1 LEEYKMAL
9 DYDALG
15 LRVGFEIHQELDTH
29 KLFCDCPS
37 ILREEEAPLK
47 IKRRLRPTQSELG
60 EVDRAALTEAIKGKG
75 FRYQVY
81 PENICLVEL
90 DEEPPHPVNQKALDI
105 ALEIALLFGANLVDE
120 VHVMRKTVI
129 DGSNTAGFQR
139 TMLVATGGKLEIA
152 KGTITIQTIC
162 LEEDAARKVG
172 EDSEFIDYRLDRLG
186 IPLVEIATG
195 PDFTDPRTPAEAA
208 LKVGQLIRATGKV
221 KRGIGTIRQ
230 DINVS
235 IRDGARQEIKGVQ
248 ELSLIPT
255 IVEREV
261 KRQLALLRIK
271 EELVGRG
278 AARVEGK
285 AVNVGKVFS
294 KTKCKAIANVLA
306 KRGTVLA
313 IKLPK
318 FGGLVGKELQPGRR
332 FGTELADYAKVY
344 GKVGGIFHTDELPGY
359 GISVEEVSKMRN
371 MLSATA
377 DDAIAIVAVK
387 KGNAEKALDA
397 VIARANQALLGV
409 PEETRRA
416 LLDGNTEFMRPLPGA
431 ARMYVETDIP
441 PIVVDEKKL
450 DCIRK
455 MLPELPEQKVKRYID
470 EYKLNK
476 ELAERM
482 SLSENSK
489 LFEDLVEKHVIDPTL
504 IATTLEE
511 TLVSLRR
518 EARPLVAQTALTW
531 ENVRYEDLDE
541 IFNLIE
547 RAEVAKEAIPDILR
561 EVAKGSSVP
570 DVVQRLSLKK
580 ITEAEL
586 AKMVSDIIQENWVLI
601 EKRGR
606 DAMQPLMGILMEK
619 VRGRI
624 DGRLVHQLLERELQ
638 KFEFR
643 TETS

>member
-1 LEEYKMAL
+1 MAL

-60 EVDRAALTEAIKGKG
+60 EVDRAALMEAIKGKG

-90 DEEPPHPVNQKALDI
+90 DDEPPHPVNKEALDI
-105 ALEIALLFGANLVDE
+105 VLEIALLLGANPVDE

-129 DGSNTAGFQR
+129 DGSNTSGFQR
-139 TMLVATGGKLEIA
+139 TMLVATGGKLETK

-248 ELSLIPT
+248 ELSLIP
-255 IVEREV
+255 ILVEREV

-278 AARVEGK
+278 ATRVEGK

-294 KTKCKAIANVLA
+294 KTKCKVIANVLV

-313 IKLPK
+313 VKLPK

-344 GKVGGIFHTDELPGY
+344 GKVGGIFHTDELPSY

-371 MLSATA
+371 VLSAVA
-377 DDAIAIVAVK
+377 DDAIAIVVAK

-511 TLVSLRR
+511 TLVSLKR
-518 EARPLVAQTALTW
+518 EGIIIKNIQRAA
-531 ENVRYEDLDE
+531 LDE
-541 IFNLIE
+541 IFDLIKMG
-547 RAEVAKEAIPDILR
+547 EVAKEVIPDILR
-561 EVAKGSSVP
+561 EVAKGFGVP
-570 DVVQRLSLKK
+570 DVVQRLSLRK

-586 AKMVSDIIQENWVLI
+586 AKMVSDVIQENWVLI

>member
-1 LEEYKMAL
+1 LEEYEMAL

-60 EVDRAALTEAIKGKG
+60 EVDRAALMEAIKGKG

-90 DEEPPHPVNQKALDI
+90 DDEPPHPVNKEALDI
-105 ALEIALLFGANLVDE
+105 VLEIALLLGANPVDE

-129 DGSNTAGFQR
+129 DGSNTSGFQR
-139 TMLVATGGKLEIA
+139 TMLVATGGKLETK

-195 PDFTDPRTPAEAA
+195 PDFTDPRSPAEAA
-208 LKVGQLIRATGKV
+208 LKVGQLIRVTGKV

-235 IRDGARQEIKGVQ
+235 IRNGARQEIKGVQ

-294 KTKCKAIANVLA
+294 KAKCKAIANVLA

-377 DDAIAIVAVK
+377 DDAIAIVAAK
-387 KGNAEKALDA
+387 KGNAENALDA

-511 TLVSLRR
+511 TLVSLKR
-518 EARPLVAQTALTW
+518 EGMMV
-531 ENVRYEDLDE
+531 ENIQRAALDE
-541 IFNLIE
+541 IFDLIKMG
-547 RAEVAKEAIPDILR
+547 EVAKEAIPDILR
-561 EVAKGSSVP
+561 EVAKGFGVP
-570 DVVQRLSLKK
+570 DVVQRLSLRK

>member
-1 LEEYKMAL
+1 
-9 DYDALG
+9 
-15 LRVGFEIHQELDTH
+15 
-29 KLFCDCPS
+29 
-37 ILREEEAPLK
+37 
-47 IKRRLRPTQSELG
+47 
-60 EVDRAALTEAIKGKG
+60 
-75 FRYQVY
+75 
-81 PENICLVEL
+81 
-90 DEEPPHPVNQKALDI
+90 
-105 ALEIALLFGANLVDE
+105 VDE
-120 VHVMRKTVI
+120 VHVMRKAVI
-129 DGSNTAGFQR
+129 DGSNTSGFQR
-139 TMLVATGGKLEIA
+139 TMLVATGGKLETK

-172 EDSEFIDYRLDRLG
+172 ESSEFIDYRLDRLG

-208 LKVGQLIRATGKV
+208 LKVGQLVRATGKV

-248 ELSLIPT
+248 ELSLIST
-255 IVEREV
+255 IVEKEV
-261 KRQLALLRIK
+261 KRQLALLQIK
-271 EELVGRG
+271 AELVKRG
-278 AARVEGK
+278 AAHVEGK

-294 KTKCKAIANVLA
+294 KTKCKVIANVLA

-318 FGGLVGKELQPGRR
+318 FGGLVGKELQLGRR
-332 FGTELADYAKVY
+332 LGTEFADYAEVY

-377 DDAIAIVAVK
+377 DDAIAIVAAK
-387 KGNAEKALDA
+387 KGNAEKAIEA
-397 VIARANQALLGV
+397 VVARANQALLGV

-416 LLDGNTEFMRPLPGA
+416 LPDGNTEFMRPLPGA

-441 PIVVDEKKL
+441 PIVVDEKKIE
-450 DCIRK
+450 CIRK
-455 MLPELPEQKVKRYID
+455 MSPELPEQKVKRYID

-489 LFEDLVEKHVIDPTL
+489 LFEELVAKHAIDPTL

-511 TLVSLRR
+511 TLVSLKR
-518 EARPLVAQTALTW
+518 EGAAVENIQRAALDKIFDLVKMG
-531 ENVRYEDLDE
+531 
-541 IFNLIE
+541 
-547 RAEVAKEAIPDILR
+547 EVAKEAVPDILR
-561 EVAKGSSVP
+561 EVAKGFNVP
-570 DVVQRLSLKK
+570 DVVQRLSLRK

-586 AKMVSDIIQENWVLI
+586 AKMVSDVIQENWELVQR
-601 EKRGR
+601 RGR

-619 VRGRI
+619 VRGRV

>member
-1 LEEYKMAL
+1 MTL

-47 IKRRLRPTQSELG
+47 VKRRLRPTQSELG
-60 EVDRAALTEAIKGKG
+60 EVDRAAVMEAIKGKG

-90 DEEPPHPVNQKALDI
+90 DEEPPHPVNQEALDI
-105 ALEIALLFGANLVDE
+105 ALEIALLLGANPVDE

-129 DGSNTAGFQR
+129 DGSNTSGFQR
-139 TMLVATGGKLEIA
+139 TMLVATGGKLETK
-152 KGTITIQTIC
+152 KGAITIQTIC

-208 LKVGQLIRATGKV
+208 LKVGQLIRATGKM

-255 IVEREV
+255 VVEREV

-271 EELVGRG
+271 GELRGRG
-278 AARVEGK
+278 AAHVDGK
-285 AVNVGKVFS
+285 VVNVGKVFS
-294 KTKCKAIANVLA
+294 KTKCKVIANVLA

-313 IKLPK
+313 VKLPK
-318 FGGLVGKELQPGRR
+318 FAGLVGKELQPGRR

-359 GISVEEVSKMRN
+359 GISAEEVSKMRN

-377 DDAIAIVAVK
+377 DDAIAIVAAK

-416 LLDGNTEFMRPLPGA
+416 LPDGNTEFMRPLPGA

-441 PIVVDEKKL
+441 PIVVDEKRL
-450 DCIRK
+450 ERIRK

-489 LFEDLVEKHVIDPTL
+489 LFEELVEKHGIDPTL

-511 TLVSLRR
+511 ILVSLKR
-518 EARPLVAQTALTW
+518 EGARV
-531 ENVRYEDLDE
+531 ENVQRSALDE
-541 IFNLIE
+541 IFDLIKMG
-547 RAEVAKEAIPDILR
+547 EVAKEAIPDILR
-561 EVAKGSSVP
+561 EVAKGFRVP
-570 DVVQRLSLKK
+570 DVVQRLSLRK

-586 AKMVSDIIQENWVLI
+586 AKMVSDVIQENWILV

-606 DAMQPLMGILMEK
+606 DAVQPLMGILMEK
-619 VRGRI
+619 VRGKV
-624 DGRLVHQLLERELQ
+624 DGKLVHQLLERELQ

>member
-1 LEEYKMAL
+1 
-9 DYDALG
+9 
-15 LRVGFEIHQELDTH
+15 
-29 KLFCDCPS
+29 
-37 ILREEEAPLK
+37 
-47 IKRRLRPTQSELG
+47 
-60 EVDRAALTEAIKGKG
+60 
-75 FRYQVY
+75 
-81 PENICLVEL
+81 
-90 DEEPPHPVNQKALDI
+90 
-105 ALEIALLFGANLVDE
+105 
-120 VHVMRKTVI
+120 
-129 DGSNTAGFQR
+129 
-139 TMLVATGGKLEIA
+139 
-152 KGTITIQTIC
+152 

-195 PDFTDPRTPAEAA
+195 PDFTDPHMPAEAA

-248 ELSLIPT
+248 ELSLIPL

-271 EELVGRG
+271 DELMKRG
-278 AARVEGK
+278 AAHIEGK
-285 AVNVGKVFS
+285 VVNVGKVFS
-294 KTKCKAIANVLA
+294 KTKCTLIASVLA
-306 KRGTVLA
+306 KRSTVLA
-313 IKLPK
+313 VKLPK
-318 FGGLVGKELQPGRR
+318 FAGLVGKELQPGRR

-359 GISVEEVSKMRN
+359 GISAEEVSKMRN

-377 DDAIAIVAVK
+377 DDAITIVAAK

-397 VIARANQALLGV
+397 VVARANQALLGV

-416 LLDGNTEFMRPLPGA
+416 LPDGNTEFMRPLPGA

-441 PIVVDEKKL
+441 PIVVDEKRL
-450 DCIRK
+450 ERIRK
-455 MLPELPEQKVKRYID
+455 MLPELPEQKVKRYIG

-476 ELAERM
+476 DLAERM

-489 LFEDLVEKHVIDPTL
+489 LFEELVEKHAVDPML
-504 IATTLEE
+504 IAATLEE
-511 TLVSLRR
+511 TLVSLKR
-518 EARPLVAQTALTW
+518 EGVMV
-531 ENVRYEDLDE
+531 ENVQRAALGE
-541 IFNLIE
+541 IFDLIKTGDI
-547 RAEVAKEAIPDILR
+547 AKEAIPGILR
-561 EVAKGSSVP
+561 EVAKGLSVP
-570 DVVQRLSLKK
+570 DVVQRLGLGK

-586 AKMVSDIIQENWVLI
+586 AKMVSDVIQENWVLV

-606 DAMQPLMGILMEK
+606 DAVQPLMGILMEK
-619 VRGRI
+619 VRGRV

-638 KFEFR
+638 KFELR
-643 TETS
+643 TKTS

>member
-1 LEEYKMAL
+1 MTL
-9 DYDALG
+9 DYDTLG

-37 ILREEEAPLK
+37 ILREEDAPLK
-47 IKRRLRPTQSELG
+47 VKRRLRPTQSELG
-60 EVDRAALTEAIKGKG
+60 EVDRAALMEAIKGKG
-75 FRYQVY
+75 FRYQIY
-81 PENICLVEL
+81 PENVCLVEL
-90 DEEPPHPVNQKALDI
+90 DEEPPHPVNQE
-105 ALEIALLFGANLVDE
+105 ALEIALEVALLLGANPVNE

-129 DGSNTAGFQR
+129 DGSNTSGFQR
-139 TMLVATGGKLEIA
+139 TMLVATGGKLETK
-152 KGTITIQTIC
+152 KGMVTIQTIC

-172 EDSEFIDYRLDRLG
+172 EDSDFIDYRLDRLG

-195 PDFTDPRTPAEAA
+195 PDFTDPHTPAEAA

-248 ELSLIPT
+248 ELSLIPAV
-255 IVEREV
+255 IEREV

-271 EELVGRG
+271 EELRRRG
-278 AARVEGK
+278 AAYVESK
-285 AVNVGKVFS
+285 VVNVGKVFS
-294 KTKCKAIANVLA
+294 KTKCKVISNILA

-313 IKLPK
+313 VKLQK
-318 FGGLVGKELQPGRR
+318 FAGLIGKELQPGRR

-359 GISVEEVSKMRN
+359 GISAEEVSKMRN

-377 DDAIAIVAVK
+377 DDAIAIVAAK
-387 KGNAEKALDA
+387 KGSAAKALDA

-409 PEETRRA
+409 PEETRRT
-416 LLDGNTEFMRPLPGA
+416 LPDGNTEFMRPLPGA

-441 PIVVDEKKL
+441 PIVVDEKKIER
-450 DCIRK
+450 IRK
-455 MLPELPEQKVKRYID
+455 MLPEPPEQKIKRYID
-470 EYKLNK
+470 EYKLNE
-476 ELAERM
+476 ELAQRM

-489 LFEDLVEKHVIDPTL
+489 LFEELVEKHVVDPTL

-511 TLVSLRR
+511 TLVSLKR
-518 EARPLVAQTALTW
+518 EGAMLENIQRSAL
-531 ENVRYEDLDE
+531 EE
-541 IFNLIE
+541 IFDLIKMG
-547 RAEVAKEAIPDILR
+547 EVAKEAIPDILR
-561 EVAKGSSVP
+561 EVAKGFSVP
-570 DVVQRLSLKK
+570 DVVQRLSLRK

-586 AKMVSDIIQENWVLI
+586 AKMVSDVIQENWILV

-619 VRGRI
+619 VRGRV
-624 DGRLVHQLLERELQ
+624 DGKLVHQLLERELQ

>member
-1 LEEYKMAL
+1 LEEYEMAL

-37 ILREEEAPLK
+37 ILRKEEAPLK
-47 IKRRLRPTQSELG
+47 VKRRLRPTQSELG
-60 EVDRAALTEAIKGKG
+60 EVDRAALMEAIKGKG

-90 DEEPPHPVNQKALDI
+90 DDEPPHPVNKEALDI
-105 ALEIALLFGANLVDE
+105 VLEIALLLGANPVDE

-129 DGSNTAGFQR
+129 DGSNTSGFQR
-139 TMLVATGGKLEIA
+139 TMLVATGGKLETK

-332 FGTELADYAKVY
+332 FGTELADHAKVY

-377 DDAIAIVAVK
+377 DDAIAIVAAK

-397 VIARANQALLGV
+397 VVARANQALLGV

-518 EARPLVAQTALTW
+518 EARPLVVQTALTW

-570 DVVQRLSLKK
+570 DVVQRLSMKK

>member
-1 LEEYKMAL
+1 MAL

-15 LRVGFEIHQELDTH
+15 LRVGFEIHQELGTH

-60 EVDRAALTEAIKGKG
+60 EVDRAALMEAIKGKG

-90 DEEPPHPVNQKALDI
+90 DDEPPHPVNKEALDI
-105 ALEIALLFGANLVDE
+105 VLEIALLLGANPVDE

-129 DGSNTAGFQR
+129 DGSNTSGFQR
-139 TMLVATGGKLEIA
+139 TMLVATGGKLETK

-294 KTKCKAIANVLA
+294 KTKCKAITNVLA

-332 FGTELADYAKVY
+332 FGTELADHAKVY

-377 DDAIAIVAVK
+377 DDAIAIVAAK

-397 VIARANQALLGV
+397 VVARANQALLGV

-489 LFEDLVEKHVIDPTL
+489 LFEDFVEKHVIDPTL

-518 EARPLVAQTALTW
+518 EARPLVVQTALTW

>member
-1 LEEYKMAL
+1 MAL
-9 DYDALG
+9 DYEALG

-29 KLFCDCPS
+29 KLFCNCPS
-37 ILREEEAPLK
+37 ILREEDAPLK
-47 IKRRLRPTQSELG
+47 VKRRLRPTQSELG
-60 EVDRAALTEAIKGKG
+60 EVDRAALMEAIKGKG

-81 PENICLVEL
+81 PENICLVEM
-90 DEEPPHPVNQKALDI
+90 DDEPPHPVNQEALDI
-105 ALEIALLFGANLVDE
+105 ALEIALLLGANPVDE

-129 DGSNTAGFQR
+129 DGSNTSGFQR
-139 TMLVATGGKLEIA
+139 TMLVATGGKLETS
-152 KGTITIQTIC
+152 KGTVTIQTIC

-195 PDFTDPRTPAEAA
+195 PDFTDPHTPAEAA

-248 ELSLIPT
+248 ELSLIPAV
-255 IVEREV
+255 IEREV

-271 EELVGRG
+271 EELRGRG
-278 AARVEGK
+278 ATCVEGK
-285 AVNVGKVFS
+285 VVNVGKVFS
-294 KTKCKAIANVLA
+294 KTKCKVISNILA

-313 IKLPK
+313 VKLPK
-318 FGGLVGKELQPGRR
+318 FAGLVGKEVQPGRR

-344 GKVGGIFHTDELPGY
+344 GKVGGIFHTDELPSY
-359 GISVEEVSKMRN
+359 GISAEEVSKMRD
-371 MLSATA
+371 MLSAAA
-377 DDAIAIVAVK
+377 DDAIAIVAAK

-397 VIARANQALLGV
+397 VIARANQALLGI

-416 LLDGNTEFMRPLPGA
+416 LPDGNTEFMRPLPGA

-450 DCIRK
+450 ARIRK
-455 MLPELPEQKVKRYID
+455 MLPELPEQKIKRYID

-489 LFEDLVEKHVIDPTL
+489 LFEELVEKHVVDPML

-511 TLVSLRR
+511 TLVSLKR
-518 EARPLVAQTALTW
+518 EGAMVENIQRSAL
-531 ENVRYEDLDE
+531 EE
-541 IFNLIE
+541 IFDLIKMG
-547 RAEVAKEAIPDILR
+547 EVAKEAIPEILR
-561 EVAKGSSVP
+561 EVAKGFSVP
-570 DVVQRLSLKK
+570 DVVQRLSLRK

-586 AKMVSDIIQENWVLI
+586 AKMVSDVIQENWILI

-619 VRGRI
+619 VRGRV
-624 DGRLVHQLLERELQ
+624 DGKLVHQLLERELQ

-643 TETS
+643 AETS

>member
-1 LEEYKMAL
+1 LEEYEMAL

-37 ILREEEAPLK
+37 ILRKEEAPLK
-47 IKRRLRPTQSELG
+47 VKRRLRPTQSELG
-60 EVDRAALTEAIKGKG
+60 EVDRAALMEAIKGKG

-90 DEEPPHPVNQKALDI
+90 DDEPPHPVNKEALDI
-105 ALEIALLFGANLVDE
+105 VLEIALLLGANPVDE

-129 DGSNTAGFQR
+129 DGSNTSGFQR
-139 TMLVATGGKLEIA
+139 TMLVATGGKLETK

-186 IPLVEIATG
+186 IPLIEIATG

-271 EELVGRG
+271 EELVKRG
-278 AARVEGK
+278 ATRVEGK

-294 KTKCKAIANVLA
+294 KTKCKVIANVLV

-313 IKLPK
+313 VKLPK

-344 GKVGGIFHTDELPGY
+344 GKVGGIFHTDELPSY

-377 DDAIAIVAVK
+377 DDAIAIVVAK
-387 KGNAEKALDA
+387 KENAEKALDA

-416 LLDGNTEFMRPLPGA
+416 LPDGNTEFMRPLPGA

-511 TLVSLRR
+511 TLVSLKR
-518 EARPLVAQTALTW
+518 EGMIV
-531 ENVRYEDLDE
+531 ENIQRAALDE
-541 IFNLIE
+541 IFDLIKMG
-547 RAEVAKEAIPDILR
+547 EVTKEVIPDILR
-561 EVAKGSSVP
+561 EVAKGFGVP
-570 DVVQRLSLKK
+570 DVVQRLSLRK

-586 AKMVSDIIQENWVLI
+586 AKMVSDVIQENWVLI

>member
-1 LEEYKMAL
+1 MAL

-60 EVDRAALTEAIKGKG
+60 EVDRAALMEAIKGKG

-90 DEEPPHPVNQKALDI
+90 DDEPPHPVNKEALDI
-105 ALEIALLFGANLVDE
+105 VLEIALLLGANPVDE

-129 DGSNTAGFQR
+129 DGSNTSGFQR
-139 TMLVATGGKLEIA
+139 TMLVATGGKLETK

-248 ELSLIPT
+248 ELSLIPM

-294 KTKCKAIANVLA
+294 KTKCKVIANVLV

-313 IKLPK
+313 VKLPK

-344 GKVGGIFHTDELPGY
+344 GKVGGIFHTDELPSY
-359 GISVEEVSKMRN
+359 GISAEEVSKMRN

-377 DDAIAIVAVK
+377 DDAIAIVAAK

-397 VIARANQALLGV
+397 VVARANQALLGV

-416 LLDGNTEFMRPLPGA
+416 LPDGNTEFMRPLPGA

-450 DCIRK
+450 ERIRK

-489 LFEDLVEKHVIDPTL
+489 LFEELVEKHADRSDVDCDDIGGN
-504 IATTLEE
+504 IGQFE
-511 TLVSLRR
+511 T
-518 EARPLVAQTALTW
+518 
-531 ENVRYEDLDE
+531 
-541 IFNLIE
+541 
-547 RAEVAKEAIPDILR
+547 
-561 EVAKGSSVP
+561 
-570 DVVQRLSLKK
+570 
-580 ITEAEL
+580 
-586 AKMVSDIIQENWVLI
+586 
-601 EKRGR
+601 
-606 DAMQPLMGILMEK
+606 
-619 VRGRI
+619 
-624 DGRLVHQLLERELQ
+624 
-638 KFEFR
+638 
-643 TETS
+643 